1 MCYDLAVIGGGAAGL
16 ASAITASR
24 NKESVIVIE
33 AGNAIGKKIIASGN
47 GRCNLMN
54 TGSLRYYGD
63 EAFARQVLSQCSAAD
78 QQQFWNDIGLVTVTE
93 SENRVYPCTFQSAS
107 VVNVLKTALRL
118 YGVEILLN
126 APVHACRK
134 SDGQVFRIDA
144 GDRTITARRV
154 LIATGG
160 PAGLKHCGKETGY
173 GLLEKFGHH
182 IIPVRPSLV
191 PIRTEGKSIS
201 GLSGIRARC
210 GISLK
215 DNAGNVLHHENGE
228 ILFTDYGVS
237 GICAMQCSRFVDE
250 KTCYLEIDFAGHLF
264 SDEEALIS
272 ELRSRKKMFG
282 TMPPETLLLGML
294 NARIAYAVMKQAGVP
309 MKGETLDET
318 DESIL
323 GNVARVLRHYRIGV
337 TGIRDMEDAQVTAG
351 GADCREFSADNMESR
366 IMPGL
371 HAAGEVLNVDGDCG
385 GYNLMFAFGSGIIAG
400 RNRRKKADSSA
411 EGDEAE

>member
-63 EAFARQVLSQCSAAD
+63 EAFAGQVLSQCSAAD

-118 YGVEILLN
+118 YGAEILLN

-173 GLLEKFGHH
+173 SLLEKFGHH

-210 GISLK
+210 GISIK

-237 GICAMQCSRFVDE
+237 GICAMQCSRFVNE
-250 KTCYLEIDFAGHLF
+250 KTCYLEI
-264 SDEEALIS
+264 ALIS

-294 NARIAYAVMKQAGVP
+294 NVRIAYAVMKQAGVP

-385 GYNLMFAFGSGIIAG
+385 GYNLMFAFGSGILAG